1 MKIKKILKIFFIS
14 ILSIALALS
23 LVIYFISD
31 KLEAVVLKEIN
42 DQLAVE
48 GSFKDF
54 EITFWETF
62 PRVSLKINNLKLN
75 ESKSVFN
82 KPFLEAD
89 KFYLQLNLWK
99 AIRGKYELEKIKSKN
114 VVVRMG
120 YSKGVSNFD
129 LFKENKDSSSSG
141 LNLDLQSI
149 EFINASYEFLDAEEK
164 SYIFYSFDLFQS
176 KGEIN
181 PDYIAFKVLANGTCN
196 SFLLQGDTIN
206 IDKRTDL
213 QTELKYSFEDEKLEF
228 LGGNLAI
235 DASDFEINGSI
246 QFSDKNEID
255 LHLKSEGNS
264 IKQVIGLL
272 PREVTAN
279 AKDWESEGKFGVEA
293 SIKGGFE
300 GKNTPEIDAKLFVSE
315 ASIQSNLNGVGL
327 ENLNIEASLF
337 LGQKQQSLQLT
348 KLSFDFDKQNFKAA
362 LDIQDFEKPKVV
374 GWASG
379 VLDLGS
385 LVAFLGDSAMPMSGI
400 LDCAIDINSSFSQW
414 GDAGVLLREGGIQ
427 GQITCTNVSLASDQY
442 TLEKVNGTLIF
453 DKNNLKSSSLEG
465 LLNKYNG
472 KASFNLQNYLS
483 LLSSS
488 PSVFGNLTIQLETIN
503 LDEIITNEAITET
516 SENNDPEN
524 DIFESLK
531 GMNLEL
537 KLSLKSLIYNKE
549 KIENIRSKLSIE
561 NQNILINQLFANL
574 NEGTLNVNGAI
585 KKREDQMYLGR
596 FELEGSKLNIQKLFA
611 LFGNFGQEEITEKNI
626 EGKITFLSQIALIF
640 DKAGNIQKENIY
652 AFTDLSIENG
662 VLKKVEAMKS
672 LSKFA
677 EISELENIRFQTL
690 HNTFEISDG
699 VLNFPYMDMGN
710 SVLNLKIKG
719 NHSFD
724 NYMDYTFRVRLS
736 EALASKYKWRSR
748 KNKEEFE
755 DFGDKGVALFINM
768 KGYPDDL
775 KFSVEKIGTTIPK
788 VSGNTIVETLGTE
801 KNELKDIIR
810 TEFSKEKREERD
822 KEKAEKESVDWDEF

>member
-1 MKIKKILKIFFIS
+1 MKIKKLLKILSIS

-23 LVIYFISD
+23 MVIYFISD

-42 DQLAVE
+42 NQLAVE

-54 EITFWETF
+54 EIAFWETF
-62 PRVSLKINNLKLN
+62 PRVSLKINHLKLN
-75 ESKSVFN
+75 ESEKVFN
-82 KPFLEAD
+82 KPFLEAE

-99 AIRGKYELEKIKSKN
+99 AIRGNYELEKIKSKN
-114 VVVRMG
+114 VIVRMG
-120 YSKGVSNFD
+120 YKKGNSNFD
-129 LFKENKDSSSSG
+129 IFKDTEDSTSSG
-141 LNLDLQSI
+141 LNMDIQSI
-149 EFINASYEFLDAEEK
+149 EFINASYEFLDTEEK
-164 SYIFYSFDLFQS
+164 SYISYSFDLFQS

-181 PDYIAFKVLANGTCN
+181 PEYIAFKVLANGTCN
-196 SFLLQGDTIN
+196 TFLVQGDSIN
-206 IDKRTDL
+206 INKYTDL
-213 QTELKYSFEDEKLEF
+213 NTELKYSFKDEKLDI
-228 LGGNLAI
+228 LGGNLSI
-235 DASDFEINGSI
+235 DASDFEINGSL
-246 QFSDKNEID
+246 QFADKNEID

-264 IKQVIGLL
+264 IKQIIGLL
-272 PREVTAN
+272 PQEVSIK
-279 AKDWESEGKFGVEA
+279 AKEWESEGKFGIDA

-300 GKNTPEIDAKLFVSE
+300 GKNTPEIDAKLLVSE
-315 ASIQSNLNGVGL
+315 AYIQSNQNGVGL
-327 ENLNIEASLF
+327 ENLNIESRLF
-337 LGQKQQSLQLT
+337 WGQKEQFLQLT
-348 KLSFDFDKQNFKAA
+348 KLSFDFNKQNFKAA

-374 GWASG
+374 GWANG
-379 VLDLGS
+379 VLDLES
-385 LVAFLGDSAMPMSGI
+385 LKAFMGDSAMPMSGI
-400 LDCAIDINSSFSQW
+400 LDCALEINSSFSQW
-414 GDAGVLLREGGIQ
+414 GDAGMLLTSGGIQ
-427 GQITCTNVSLASDQY
+427 GQITCTNVYLATENY

-453 DKNNLKSSSLEG
+453 DKNNLKSSTLEG

-483 LLSSS
+483 VLGPN
-488 PSVFGNLTIQLETIN
+488 PSLYGNISLQLESIN
-503 LDEIITNEAITET
+503 LDEIMANQGLTET
-516 SENNDPEN
+516 TENTEAEK

-531 GMNLEL
+531 GMNLDL
-537 KLSLKSLIYNKE
+537 KISLKSLVYNKV
-549 KIENIRSKLSIE
+549 KIDNIRSKLAIE
-561 NQNILINQLFANL
+561 NQNITINQLFANL
-574 NEGTLNVNGAI
+574 TEGTLNINGAI
-585 KKREDQMYLGR
+585 RKREDQMYLGR

-611 LFGNFGQEEITEKNI
+611 LFDNFGQEEITEKNI
-626 EGKITFLSQIALIF
+626 EGKVTFLSQIALIF
-640 DKAGNIQKENIY
+640 DRAGNIQKENIY

-699 VLNFPYMDMGN
+699 VLNFPYMNIGN
-710 SVLNLKIKG
+710 SVINLKIKG

-748 KNKEEFE
+748 KNKEDFE
-755 DFGDKGVALFINM
+755 DFGDKGVALYINM

-775 KFSVEKIGTTIPK
+775 NFSVEKIGTTIPK